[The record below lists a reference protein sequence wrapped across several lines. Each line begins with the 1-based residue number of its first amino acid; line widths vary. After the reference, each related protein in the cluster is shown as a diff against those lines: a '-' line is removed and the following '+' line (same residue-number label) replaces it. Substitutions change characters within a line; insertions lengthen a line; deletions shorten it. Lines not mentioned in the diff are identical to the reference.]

1 MDAHD
6 LFNDV
11 KKGLDHYRT
20 LTEPLTECRT
30 IRKYQDLRSINSRLT
45 ENKIKIMYLHV
56 IILGGVPEGYFS
68 F

>member
-20 LTEPLTECRT
+20 LMEPLTECRT
-30 IRKYQDLRSINSRLT
+30 IRKYQDLSINSPLT

-56 IILGGVPEGYFS
+56 ITLGGVLEGYFS